1 MARPLRSPGRVYH
14 GVRHARHTRRHSRV
28 RSRDALFFLD
38 YGTLDTG
45 FEPVAF
51 HVAREDDISW

>member
-1 MARPLRSPGRVYH
+1 MSV
-14 GVRHARHTRRHSRV
+14 HAH
-28 RSRDALFFLD
+28 ALACTGFFFFLD
-38 YGTLDTG
+38 YGTLETG